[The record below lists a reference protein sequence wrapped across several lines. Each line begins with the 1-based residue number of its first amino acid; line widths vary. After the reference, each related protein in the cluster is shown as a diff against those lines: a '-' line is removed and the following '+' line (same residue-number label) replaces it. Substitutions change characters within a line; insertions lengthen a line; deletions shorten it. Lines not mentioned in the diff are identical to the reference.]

1 MVLGMPRTDPSPRW
15 WRAAALALIVEAVVL
30 AGAAWLVTRPT
41 PSLVSRDEIQLAL
54 TTLPPVET
62 PKPPEPVPPKVEP
75 AKPEPQ
81 KMQVKPAPRK
91 LAPPPP
97 PPVPVK
103 TAPPPS
109 GPVTAVASDF
119 AEAPP
124 APPAEPAPVR
134 SVPKPD
140 VTDLF
145 QAEARAAVQAALRY
159 PNAARIRK
167 LTGQCRVG
175 FDYRDGQVSNARIVT
190 SSGYDILDDAA
201 INALNSA
208 SLPAPPADLA
218 GHLLKLTIA
227 VNFSAQP

>member
-1 MVLGMPRTDPSPRW
+1 MVRADPVPRW
-15 WRAAALALIVEAVVL
+15 GRAAVLALIVEVAL
-30 AGAAWLVTRPT
+30 LTGTAWLVTRPT
-41 PSLVSRDEIQLAL
+41 RSPVSREEIQLEL
-54 TTLPPVET
+54 TTLPPVEA
-62 PKPPEPVPPKVEP
+62 PKPPDPVPPKVEP

-81 KMQVKPAPRK
+81 KMQVKPVPRK
-91 LAPPPP
+91 LVPPP

-109 GPVTAVASDF
+109 GPVGAVASDF

-124 APPAEPAPVR
+124 APPVEPVPVR
-134 SVPKPD
+134 SAPKPD

-167 LTGQCRVG
+167 LTGQSRVG

-208 SLPAPPADLA
+208 SLPAPPQDLA